1 MTKLYNERVISD
13 IADYSQLIGS
23 VCNNRISVKPLHVK
37 YIFRIKGELEII
49 AN

>member
-13 IADYSQLIGS
+13 IADYSQFA
-23 VCNNRISVKPLHVK
+23 SVKPLHVK

-49 AN
+49 ANKFYMQLI